1 MRPIRAK
8 LRNASTIAKTRTATT
23 TTTTMRAS
31 YFYFFFDTLNYGINE
46 ITKTK
51 ALEPNEKE
59 ISVLPQNN
67 KKNYET
73 SHKHPTKTSMIL
85 NKY

>member
-1 MRPIRAK
+1 DSHRHQYDDH
-8 LRNASTIAKTRTATT
+8 NAS
-23 TTTTMRAS
+23 
-31 YFYFFFDTLNYGINE
+31 FVLLFFFFDTLNYGINE

-51 ALEPNEKE
+51 AVEPNEKE

>member
-1 MRPIRAK
+1 MRLQL
-8 LRNASTIAKTRTATT
+8 LRLAPPPLRRPQCELRT
-23 TTTTMRAS
+23 
-31 YFYFFFDTLNYGINE
+31 FIFFFDTLNYGINE